1 MAVAWRPD
9 GCGKGKVLNMNMKK
23 VAVLADMHLPERTD
37 TVKEPVFDWALA
49 EAKRRR
55 VDMIVGAGDMTA
67 MGTTGAAKRLLEKLR
82 ATGLPFLNAPGN
94 AELRTSANRAEVLQM
109 MNANQRM
116 GNVVI
121 LDNARQMLTDESKA
135 FLESLEAAGERN
147 LLAVTHCPIFTM
159 TVDEQ
164 VWLDHFIE
172 NGVISC
178 LVSGHKHQDT
188 YDDHY
193 PVVRGLDPDKAIG
206 GPPCLVILTW
216 NGTIWERED
225 VPCTFADPREWSEEE
240 REEFLSYLG
249 ISCMAD
255 TIGGLKAAVEYRIP
269 SVELRFEPTSK
280 LPVEEVKAL
289 LKEWRSLGGKYLS
302 MHAPSIKPDENGD
315 GIVGADV
322 LSAAS
327 DLAVELGCRAVT
339 MHVPHS
345 FQVGKV
351 VGQFREQL
359 LDVYAEGLAPLKMAG
374 VTISIENMHMVRG
387 EKIDANRGYGYT
399 PEECRSWILALRNR
413 MDYENIGFH
422 LDIGHARNNAWY
434 ASRFNVS
441 EWYVE
446 MGRMLSGCHLHQVAL
461 WTSGKMENH
470 CPLKDLFGQY
480 ISLSSFFMAWR
491 NGQLRHVP
499 MYLEIR
505 VEPSLESWI
514 TMNKELS

>member
-1 MAVAWRPD
+1 M
-9 GCGKGKVLNMNMKK
+9 KVNK

-49 EAKRRR
+49 EAKKRG

-67 MGTTGAAKRLLEKLR
+67 MGTSGAARRLVEKLR
-82 ATGLPFLNAPGN
+82 ATGIPFLNAPGN
-94 AELRTSANRAEVLQM
+94 AELRTAASRAEVLQL
-109 MNANQRM
+109 MNANQRLE
-116 GNVVI
+116 NVIV
-121 LDNARQMLTDESKA
+121 LDNSRQFLTDESKA

-159 TVDEQ
+159 SVDEQ

-172 NGVISC
+172 CGVISC

-216 NGTIWERED
+216 NGTIWERND
-225 VPCTFADPREWSEEE
+225 VPCPLATPLEWGEEE
-240 REEFLSYLG
+240 REDFLAHLG
-249 ISCMAD
+249 ISTMAD
-255 TIGGLKAAVEYRIP
+255 TIGGLKSAIEYLIPCVE
-269 SVELRFEPTSK
+269 VRFEPTQA
-280 LPVEEVKAL
+280 LDLAEVKSL
-289 LKEWRSLGGKYLS
+289 LEKWRESGGKYLS
-302 MHAPSIKPDENGD
+302 LHGPCLKPDENGE
-315 GIVGADV
+315 GIVGV
-322 LSAAS
+322 EMMKQAS
-327 DLAVELGCRAVT
+327 SMAVELGCDAVT
-339 MHVPHS
+339 VHVPSKHP
-345 FQVGKV
+345 VGKV
-351 VGQFREQL
+351 VGKFRDQL
-359 LDVYAEGLAPLKMAG
+359 RDAYAEGLAALKTAG
-374 VTISIENMHMVRG
+374 VTISVENMHMNRG

-399 PEECRSWILALRNR
+399 PEECRSWIEALRNR
-413 MDYENIGFH
+413 MDYKNIGFH

-434 ASRFNVS
+434 SSRFNDS

-446 MGRMLSGCHLHQVAL
+446 MGRMLTGCHLHQVSL

-470 CPLKDLFGQY
+470 CPIKDLFGQY

-514 TMNKELS
+514 SMNKELS

>member
-1 MAVAWRPD
+1 
-9 GCGKGKVLNMNMKK
+9 MNMKK
-23 VAVLADMHLPERTD
+23 VAILADMHLPERTD

-49 EAKRRR
+49 EAKRRG

-67 MGTTGAAKRLLEKLR
+67 MGTVGAARRLLEKLR

-94 AELRTSANRAEVLQM
+94 AELRTSANRAEILQM
-109 MNANQRM
+109 MNANQRL

-121 LDNARQMLTDESKA
+121 LDNARQTLTDESKA
-135 FLESLEAAGERN
+135 FLKSLEAAGERK

-172 NGVISC
+172 CGVISC

-225 VPCTFADPREWSEEE
+225 VPCAFAYPREWPEAE
-240 REEFLSYLG
+240 REEFLAHLG
-249 ISCMAD
+249 ISTMAD
-255 TIGGLKAAVEYRIP
+255 TIGGLKAAIEYRIP
-269 SVELRFEPTSK
+269 CVELRFEPTSK
-280 LPVEEVKAL
+280 LPVEDVKAL
-289 LKEWRSLGGKYLS
+289 LAEWRAMGGKSLS
-302 MHAPSIKPDENGD
+302 LHAPAIKPDESKD
-315 GIVGADV
+315 DV
-322 LSAAS
+322 IGVDMVTAAS
-327 DLAVELGCRAVT
+327 ELAVELGCQAVT
-339 MHVPHS
+339 MHVPHCHP
-345 FQVGKV
+345 VGKV
-351 VGQFREQL
+351 VGQFREHL
-359 LDVYAEGLAPLKMAG
+359 LDAYAESLAALKMAG
-374 VTISIENMHMVRG
+374 VAISIENMHMVRG

-413 MDYENIGFH
+413 MDYANIGFH

-446 MGRMLSGCHLHQVAL
+446 MGRMLTGCHLHQVAL

-470 CPLKDLFGQY
+470 CPIKDLFGQY

-514 TMNKELS
+514 SINKELS